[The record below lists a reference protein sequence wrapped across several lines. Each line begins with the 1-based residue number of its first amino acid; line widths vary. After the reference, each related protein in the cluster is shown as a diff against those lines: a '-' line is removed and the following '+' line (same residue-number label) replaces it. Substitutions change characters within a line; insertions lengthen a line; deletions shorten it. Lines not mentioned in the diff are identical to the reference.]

1 MGAHHVKINDIVW
14 PAVLA
19 VLLICASVISGVL
32 SAPANIWA
40 PLGLAGIG
48 AALLAQRADK

>member
-1 MGAHHVKINDIVW
+1 MKINDIVW